1 MVINMLRACL
11 KILEKPG
18 KGKIDCVKSILS
30 ETIEYLEKL
39 PKNDPT
45 WKSYIQYSNPDNLS
59 RPSQIETSDLSP
71 EAIAAKKDLL
81 ME

>member
-30 ETIEYLEKL
+30 ETIEYLEKS
-39 PKNDPT
+39 PKNKPV
-45 WKSYIQYSNPDNLS
+45 WESSIQYSQ
-59 RPSQIETSDLSP
+59 PSDIENTDLSP
-71 EAIAAKKDLL
+71 DALAAKKDLL